1 MNKKKS
7 NKMSEALTFIDP
19 TKESLRLVYVI
30 VPPLTNSGS
39 SPVYYIYIVCI
50 CYVVL
55 YIKAS
60 VVLRACQWNLSVIIF
75 PYVRYVEKKRRL
87 SQQGYKSNNTTKSLL
102 RLLTVG

>member
-1 MNKKKS
+1 MY
-7 NKMSEALTFIDP
+7 AL
-19 TKESLRLVYVI
+19 
-30 VPPLTNSGS
+30 
-39 SPVYYIYIVCI
+39 
-50 CYVVL
+50 CYVLVL

>member
-1 MNKKKS
+1 
-7 NKMSEALTFIDP
+7 MSEALTFIDP

-39 SPVYYIYIVCI
+39 SPVYYI